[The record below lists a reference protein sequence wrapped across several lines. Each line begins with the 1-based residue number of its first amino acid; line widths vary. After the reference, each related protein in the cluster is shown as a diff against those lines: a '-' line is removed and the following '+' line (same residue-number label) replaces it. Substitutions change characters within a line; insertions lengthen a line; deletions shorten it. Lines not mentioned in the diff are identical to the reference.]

1 MAIRIS
7 CTFSHWTAN
16 PLALMSL
23 AGFGL
28 VANFRARKASSF
40 KEFFLGH
47 QLLFEL
53 CWVIHSVTRDHSL
66 VFSTFALLHH
76 QDLTSLA
83 TIRMASLFALMYTT
97 R

>member
-1 MAIRIS
+1 
-7 CTFSHWTAN
+7 
-16 PLALMSL
+16 MSL

-28 VANFRARKASSF
+28 VANFRARKPCGF

-53 CWVIHSVTRDHSL
+53 CWVIHSETRDHSL

-76 QDLTSLA
+76 QGLTCLA
-83 TIRMASLFALMYTT
+83 TIRMASLFALMFTT